1 LEELTME
8 QESMRERFTHQLQ
21 RDLVFFANRQNKTLS
36 SSAAESIALRVMEKA
51 DLENPAFQHK
61 GTSWL
66 ARIIVDSFPDPKTNA
81 KK

>member
-1 LEELTME
+1 MNTELEN
-8 QESMRERFTHQLQ
+8 MRERLTHQLQ
-21 RDLVFFANRQNKTLS
+21 RDLVYFANRQNKTLNH
-36 SSAAESIALRVMEKA
+36 SAAETIAQRVMEKA

-66 ARIIVDSFPDPKTNA
+66 ARIIVDNFPAPPPNA